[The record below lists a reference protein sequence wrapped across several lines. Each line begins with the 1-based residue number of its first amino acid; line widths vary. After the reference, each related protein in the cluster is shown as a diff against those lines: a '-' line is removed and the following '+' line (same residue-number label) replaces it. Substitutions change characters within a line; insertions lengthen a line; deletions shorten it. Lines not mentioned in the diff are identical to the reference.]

1 MVLDIENSASL
12 DKMIATP
19 KVKVRM
25 AYQLHNHINV
35 TANLHLSVGLSAN
48 PK

>member
-1 MVLDIENSASL
+1 MVLDIDNSTSL
-12 DKMIATP
+12 DKIIATP

-25 AYQLHNHINV
+25 VYKLHNHINV
-35 TANLHLSVGLSAN
+35 TANLHLMVSLSAN